1 MADDQEKT
9 EEPTPKK
16 IEDARKE
23 GNVAKSQDVVGVTT
37 LVIGVIVIIFYLK
50 FLFYRVMDFFVYYI
64 SFFSHEFTL
73 SDLINL
79 VIKSALEVII
89 LLLPFM
95 LAIMLASIIGNVAQ
109 FGFLFTTKTIKPKFS
124 KLNPITGLKNLFSKK
139 KIFEGIKMTLK
150 VAIAFGVGFYLFLTW
165 LNEIPKLELF
175 PLMTQIK
182 WLMDKSIILA
192 FTMIGVF
199 IIFAAIDFAFQK
211 YSYKKSLR
219 MSKQEIKDEMKNSEG
234 NPEIKAK
241 IRQIQM
247 KMASQRMMKEVPNAD
262 VVVTNPT
269 HYAVAIRYNSNEDR
283 APKVVAKGVDHLAQK
298 IKEIARENDVMIVE
312 NKPLARQLY
321 AEVEI
326 EEEIPEK
333 LYKAVIEVLIIV
345 YKAKGKL
352 NML

>member
-1 MADDQEKT
+1 LADDQEKT
-9 EEPTPKK
+9 EEPTSKK

-23 GNVAKSQDVVGVTT
+23 GNVAKSQDVVGVST

-50 FLFYRVMDFFVYYI
+50 FLFYKVMNFYIYYL

-79 VIKSALEVII
+79 VIKSGLEVII
-89 LLLPFM
+89 LLLPLM
-95 LAIMLASIIGNVAQ
+95 LAIMLAGILGNVAQ
-109 FGFLFTTKTIKPKFS
+109 FGFLFTTKAIKPKFS
-124 KLNPITGLKNLFSKK
+124 KLNPLKGLKNLFSKK
-139 KIFEGIKMTLK
+139 KLFEGVKMTLK

-165 LNEIPKLELF
+165 LDEIPKLELF

-182 WLMDKSIILA
+182 WLMDKAIVLA
-192 FTMIGVF
+192 FTMIAVF
-199 IIFAAIDFAFQK
+199 LVFAVIDFAFQK
-211 YSYKKSLR
+211 YTYKKSLK
-219 MSKQEIKDEMKNSEG
+219 MSKQEIKDEMKNAEG

-247 KMASQRMMKEVPNAD
+247 KMASQRMMKEVPKAD

-269 HYAVAIRYNSNEDR
+269 HYAVAIRYNSTEDN
-283 APKVVAKGVDHLAQK
+283 APKVVAKGVDHLAQR

-312 NKPLARQLY
+312 NRPLARQLY

-326 EEEIPEK
+326 EEYIPEK
-333 LYKAVIEVLIIV
+333 LYKAVIEVLVMV

-352 NML
+352 

>member
-9 EEPTPKK
+9 EEPTSKK

-37 LVIGVIVIIFYLK
+37 LIVGVIVIIFYMK
-50 FLFYRVMDFFVYYI
+50 FLFYKVMDFYVYYL
-64 SFFSHEFTL
+64 SFISHEF
-73 SDLINL
+73 SIADLISL
-79 VIKSALEVII
+79 VIKSILEVFI
-89 LLLPFM
+89 LLIPLM
-95 LAIMLASIIGNVAQ
+95 AAIMLAGVLGNIAQ
-109 FGFLFTTKTIKPKFS
+109 FGFLFTTKAIMPKFS

-139 KIFEGIKMTLK
+139 KLFEGIKMTLK
-150 VAIAFGVGFYLFLTW
+150 VAIAFGIGFNLFLGW
-165 LNEIPKLELF
+165 LDEIPKLELF

-182 WLMDKSIILA
+182 WLIDKSIILA
-192 FTMIGVF
+192 FTMIAVF
-199 IIFAAIDFAFQK
+199 VVFAAIDFVFQK
-211 YSYKKSLR
+211 YSYKKSLK

-247 KMASQRMMKEVPNAD
+247 KMASQRMMKEVPKAD

-269 HYAVAIRYNSNEDR
+269 HYAIAIRYNKEEDR

-298 IKEIARENDVMIVE
+298 IKEIAREHDVMIVE
-312 NKPLARQLY
+312 NRPLARQLY

-326 EEEIPEK
+326 EEYIPEK
-333 LYKAVIEVLIIV
+333 LYKAVIEVLVMV
-345 YKAKGKL
+345 YKTKGKL
-352 NML
+352 

>member
-9 EEPTPKK
+9 EEPTSKK

-37 LVIGVIVIIFYLK
+37 LIVGVIVIIFYMK
-50 FLFYRVMDFFVYYI
+50 FLFYKVMDFYVYYL
-64 SFFSHEFTL
+64 SFISHEF
-73 SDLINL
+73 SIADLISL
-79 VIKSALEVII
+79 VIKSILEVFI
-89 LLLPFM
+89 LLIPLM
-95 LAIMLASIIGNVAQ
+95 AAIMLAGVLGNIAQ
-109 FGFLFTTKTIKPKFS
+109 FGFLFTTKAIMPKFS

-139 KIFEGIKMTLK
+139 KLFEGIKMTLK
-150 VAIAFGVGFYLFLTW
+150 VAIAFGIGFNLFLGW
-165 LNEIPKLELF
+165 LDEIPKLELF

-182 WLMDKSIILA
+182 WLIDKSIILA
-192 FTMIGVF
+192 FTMIAVF
-199 IIFAAIDFAFQK
+199 VVFAAIDFVFQK
-211 YSYKKSLR
+211 YSYKRSLK

-247 KMASQRMMKEVPNAD
+247 KMASQRMMKEVPKAD

-269 HYAVAIRYNSNEDR
+269 HYAVAIRYNKEEDR

-298 IKEIARENDVMIVE
+298 IKEIAREHDVMIVE
-312 NKPLARQLY
+312 NRPLARQLY

-326 EEEIPEK
+326 EEYIPEK
-333 LYKAVIEVLIIV
+333 LYKAVIEVLVMV
-345 YKAKGKL
+345 YKTKGKL
-352 NML
+352 

>member
-9 EEPTPKK
+9 EEPTSKK

-37 LVIGVIVIIFYLK
+37 LIIGVVVIIFYLK
-50 FLFYRVMDFFVYYI
+50 FLFYKMMDFYVYYL
-64 SFFSHEFTL
+64 SFFSHEFTI

-79 VIKSALEVII
+79 VIKSSFEVII
-89 LLLPFM
+89 LLIPLM
-95 LAIMLASIIGNVAQ
+95 AAIMLAGVIGNVAQ
-109 FGFLFTTKTIKPKFS
+109 FGFLFTTKAIKPKFS
-124 KLNPITGLKNLFSKK
+124 KLNPITGLKNLFGKK
-139 KIFEGIKMTLK
+139 KLFEGLKMTLK
-150 VAIAFGVGFYLFLTW
+150 VAIAFGVGFHLFLTW

-182 WLMDKSIILA
+182 WLIDKSIILA
-192 FTMIGVF
+192 FTMIAVF
-199 IIFAAIDFAFQK
+199 VVFAAIDFAFQK
-211 YSYKKSLR
+211 YSYKKSLK

-247 KMASQRMMKEVPNAD
+247 KMASQRMMKEVPKAD

-269 HYAVAIRYNSNEDR
+269 HYAVAIRYNSSEDR

-298 IKEIARENDVMIVE
+298 IKEIAREHDVMIVE
-312 NKPLARQLY
+312 NRPLARQLY

-333 LYKAVIEVLIIV
+333 LYKAVIEVLVMV
-345 YKAKGKL
+345 YKAKGKR
-352 NML
+352 

>member
-23 GNVAKSQDVVGVTT
+23 GNIAKSQDVVGVVT
-37 LVIGVIVIIFYLK
+37 LIVGVVVIIFYLK
-50 FLFYRVMDFFVYYI
+50 FLFYKVMDFYVYYL
-64 SFFSHEFTL
+64 SFTSHEF
-73 SDLINL
+73 SKADLISL
-79 VIKSALEVII
+79 VIKSIFEVFI
-89 LLLPFM
+89 LLIPLM
-95 LAIMLASIIGNVAQ
+95 AAIMLAGVLGNVLQ
-109 FGFLFTTKTIKPKFS
+109 FGFLFTTKAIMPKFS
-124 KLNPITGLKNLFSKK
+124 KINPISGLKNLFSKK
-139 KIFEGIKMTLK
+139 KLFEGVKMTLK
-150 VAIAFGVGFYLFLTW
+150 VAIAFGIGFNLFLDW
-165 LNEIPKLELF
+165 LEEIPKLELF

-192 FTMIGVF
+192 FTMIAVF
-199 IIFAAIDFAFQK
+199 VVFAAIDFVFQK
-211 YSYKKSLR
+211 YSYKKSLK

-247 KMASQRMMKEVPNAD
+247 KMASQRMMKEVPKAD

-269 HYAVAIRYNSNEDR
+269 HYAVAIRYNSSEDK

-298 IKEIARENDVMIVE
+298 IKEIARENDVMVIE
-312 NKPLARQLY
+312 NRPLARQLY

-326 EEEIPEK
+326 EDYIPEK
-333 LYKAVIEVLIIV
+333 MYKAVIEVLVMV
-345 YKAKGKL
+345 YKAKGKS
-352 NML
+352 

>member
-9 EEPTPKK
+9 EEPTSKK

-23 GNVAKSQDVVGVTT
+23 GNVAKSQDVSGLVT
-37 LVIGVIVIIFYLK
+37 LVVGIVILIFYLK
-50 FLFYRVMDFFVYYI
+50 FVVYKIMDFYVYYL
-64 SFFSHEFTL
+64 SFFSHEFSLNDVL
-73 SDLINL
+73 SLFL
-79 VIKSALEVII
+79 KSIFEV
-89 LLLPFM
+89 LLLLAPLA
-95 LAIMLASIIGNVAQ
+95 LAIMLAGVIGNVAQ
-109 FGFLFTTKTIKPKFS
+109 FGFLFTTKAIMPKFS
-124 KLNPITGLKNLFSKK
+124 KLNPISGLKNLFSTKK
-139 KIFEGIKMTLK
+139 LFEGVKMTLK
-150 VAIAFGVGFYLFLTW
+150 VAIAFFVGFKLFLSW

-175 PLMTQIK
+175 DLMTQIK
-182 WLMDKSIILA
+182 WLTDKAVILA

-199 IIFAAIDFAFQK
+199 LVFAAIDFAFQK
-211 YSYKKSLR
+211 YSYKKSLK

-247 KMASQRMMKEVPNAD
+247 KMAQNRMMGEVPKAD

-269 HYAVAIRYNSNEDR
+269 HYAVAIRYNRAEDR

-326 EEEIPEK
+326 DEEIPEQ
-333 LYKAVIEVLIIV
+333 LYKAVIEVLVYV
-345 YKAKGKL
+345 YKTKGKTI
-352 NML
+352 

>member
-37 LVIGVIVIIFYLK
+37 LIIGVVVIIFYLK
-50 FLFYRVMDFFVYYI
+50 FLFYKVMNFYVYYL
-64 SFFSHEFTL
+64 SFVSHEFTI

-79 VIKSALEVII
+79 VIKSILEVFI
-89 LLLPFM
+89 LLIPLM
-95 LAIMLASIIGNVAQ
+95 AAIMLAGVLGNVAQ
-109 FGFLFTTKTIKPKFS
+109 FGFLFTTKAIKPKFS

-139 KIFEGIKMTLK
+139 KLFEGVKMTLK
-150 VAIAFGVGFYLFLTW
+150 VAIAFGIGFNLFLGW
-165 LNEIPKLELF
+165 LDEIPKLELF

-192 FTMIGVF
+192 FTMIAVF
-199 IIFAAIDFAFQK
+199 LVFAVIDFAFQK
-211 YSYKKSLR
+211 YSYKKSLK

-247 KMASQRMMKEVPNAD
+247 KMASQRMMKEVPKAD

-269 HYAVAIRYNSNEDR
+269 HYAVAIRYNKEEDK

-298 IKEIARENDVMIVE
+298 IKEIARENDVMVVE
-312 NKPLARQLY
+312 NRPLARQLY

-326 EEEIPEK
+326 EDYIPEK
-333 LYKAVIEVLIIV
+333 LYKAVIEVLVMV
-345 YKAKGKL
+345 YKAKGK
-352 NML
+352 M

>member
-23 GNVAKSQDVVGVTT
+23 GNVAKSQDVSGVVTLVVGVVV
-37 LVIGVIVIIFYLK
+37 LIFYMK
-50 FLFYRVMDFFVYYI
+50 FLIYKIADFYRYYL
-64 SFFSHEFTL
+64 SFFSHQFTL
-73 SDLINL
+73 NDIINL
-79 VIKSALEVII
+79 FIKSAIEV
-89 LLLPFM
+89 LLLLAPIA
-95 LAIMLASIIGNVAQ
+95 LAIMLAGVIGNVAQ
-109 FGFLFTTKTIKPKFS
+109 FGFLFTTKAIMPKFS
-124 KLNPITGLKNLFSKK
+124 KINPISGLKNLFSTKK
-139 KIFEGIKMTLK
+139 LFEGFKITLK
-150 VAIAFGVGFYLFLTW
+150 VAIAFFVGFKLFLSW
-165 LNEIPKLELF
+165 LDEIPKLELF
-175 PLMTQIK
+175 DLMTQIK
-182 WLMDKSIILA
+182 WLVDKSIILA

-199 IIFAAIDFAFQK
+199 LVFAAIDFAYQK
-211 YSYKKSLR
+211 YSYKKSLK

-247 KMASQRMMKEVPNAD
+247 KMASQRMMGEIPKAD

-269 HYAVAIRYNSNEDR
+269 HYAVAIRYDKSQDK
-283 APKVVAKGVDHLAQK
+283 APKVIAKGVDHLAQK
-298 IKEIARENDVMIVE
+298 IKEIAREHDIMIVE

-333 LYKAVIEVLIIV
+333 LYKAVIEVLIYV
-345 YKAKGKL
+345 YKTKGKI
-352 NML
+352 

>member
-9 EEPTPKK
+9 EDPTPKK

-23 GNVAKSQDVVGVTT
+23 GNIAKSQDVVGVTT
-37 LVIGVIVIIFYLK
+37 LIIGVVVIIFYLK
-50 FLFYRVMDFFVYYI
+50 FLFYKVMNFYVYYL
-64 SFFSHEFTL
+64 SFVSHEFTI

-79 VIKSALEVII
+79 VIKSILEVFI
-89 LLLPFM
+89 LLIPLM
-95 LAIMLASIIGNVAQ
+95 AAIMLAGVLGNVAQ
-109 FGFLFTTKTIKPKFS
+109 FGFLFTTKAIKPKFS

-139 KIFEGIKMTLK
+139 KLFEGVKMTLK
-150 VAIAFGVGFYLFLTW
+150 VAIAFGIGFNLFLGW
-165 LNEIPKLELF
+165 LDEIPKLELF

-192 FTMIGVF
+192 FTMIAVF
-199 IIFAAIDFAFQK
+199 LVFAVIDFAFQK
-211 YSYKKSLR
+211 YSYKKSLK

-247 KMASQRMMKEVPNAD
+247 KMASQRMMKEVPKAD

-269 HYAVAIRYNSNEDR
+269 HYAVAIRYNKEEDK

-298 IKEIARENDVMIVE
+298 IKEIARENDVMVVE
-312 NKPLARQLY
+312 NRPLARQLY

-326 EEEIPEK
+326 EDYIPEK
-333 LYKAVIEVLIIV
+333 LYKAVIEVLVMV
-345 YKAKGKL
+345 YKAKGK
-352 NML
+352 M

>member
-23 GNVAKSQDVVGVTT
+23 GNVAKSQDVSGVVTLVVGVVV
-37 LVIGVIVIIFYLK
+37 LIFYMK
-50 FLFYRVMDFFVYYI
+50 FLIYKIADFYRYYL
-64 SFFSHEFTL
+64 SFFSHQFTL
-73 SDLINL
+73 NDIINL
-79 VIKSALEVII
+79 FIKSAIEV
-89 LLLPFM
+89 LLLLAPIA
-95 LAIMLASIIGNVAQ
+95 LAIMLAGVIGNVAQ
-109 FGFLFTTKTIKPKFS
+109 FGFLFTPKAIMPKFS
-124 KLNPITGLKNLFSKK
+124 KINPISGLKNLFSTKK
-139 KIFEGIKMTLK
+139 LFEGFKITLK
-150 VAIAFGVGFYLFLTW
+150 VAIAFFVGFKLFLSW
-165 LNEIPKLELF
+165 LDEIPKLELF
-175 PLMTQIK
+175 DLMTQIK
-182 WLMDKSIILA
+182 WLVDKSIILA

-199 IIFAAIDFAFQK
+199 LVFAAIDFAYQK
-211 YSYKKSLR
+211 YSYKKSLK

-247 KMASQRMMKEVPNAD
+247 KMASQRMMGEIPKAD

-269 HYAVAIRYNSNEDR
+269 HYAVAIRYDKSQDK
-283 APKVVAKGVDHLAQK
+283 APKVIAKGVDHLAQK
-298 IKEIARENDVMIVE
+298 IKEIAREHDIMIVE

-333 LYKAVIEVLIIV
+333 LYKAVIEVLIYV
-345 YKAKGKL
+345 YKTKGKI
-352 NML
+352 

>member
-9 EEPTPKK
+9 EEPTSKK

-37 LVIGVIVIIFYLK
+37 LIVGVIVIIFYMK
-50 FLFYRVMDFFVYYI
+50 FLFYKVMDFYVYYL
-64 SFFSHEFTL
+64 SFISHEF
-73 SDLINL
+73 SIADLISL
-79 VIKSALEVII
+79 VIKSILEVFI
-89 LLLPFM
+89 LLIPLM
-95 LAIMLASIIGNVAQ
+95 AAIMLAGVLGNIAQ
-109 FGFLFTTKTIKPKFS
+109 FGFLFTTKAIMPKFS

-139 KIFEGIKMTLK
+139 KLFEGIKMTLK
-150 VAIAFGVGFYLFLTW
+150 VAIAFGIGFNLFLGW
-165 LNEIPKLELF
+165 LDEIPKLELF

-182 WLMDKSIILA
+182 WLIDKSIILA
-192 FTMIGVF
+192 FTMIAVF
-199 IIFAAIDFAFQK
+199 VVFAAIDFVFQK
-211 YSYKKSLR
+211 YSYKKSLK

-247 KMASQRMMKEVPNAD
+247 KMASQRMMKEVPKAD

-269 HYAVAIRYNSNEDR
+269 HYAVAIRYNKEEDR
-283 APKVVAKGVDHLAQK
+283 APKVIAKGVDHLAQK

-312 NKPLARQLY
+312 NRPLARQLY

-326 EEEIPEK
+326 EEYIPEK
-333 LYKAVIEVLIIV
+333 LYKAVIEVLVMV
-345 YKAKGKL
+345 YKTKGKL
-352 NML
+352 

>member
-1 MADDQEKT
+1 LADDQEKT
-9 EEPTPKK
+9 EEPTSKK

-23 GNVAKSQDVVGVTT
+23 GNVAKSQDVVGVST

-50 FLFYRVMDFFVYYI
+50 FLFYKVMNFYIYYL

-79 VIKSALEVII
+79 VIKSGLEVII
-89 LLLPFM
+89 LLLPLM
-95 LAIMLASIIGNVAQ
+95 LAIMLAGILGNVAQ
-109 FGFLFTTKTIKPKFS
+109 FGFLFTTKAIKPKFS
-124 KLNPITGLKNLFSKK
+124 KLNPLKGLKNLFSKK
-139 KIFEGIKMTLK
+139 KLFEGVKMTLK
-150 VAIAFGVGFYLFLTW
+150 VAIAFGVGFHLFLTW
-165 LNEIPKLELF
+165 LDEIPKLELF

-182 WLMDKSIILA
+182 WLMDKAIVLA
-192 FTMIGVF
+192 FTMIAVF
-199 IIFAAIDFAFQK
+199 LVFAVIDFAFQK
-211 YSYKKSLR
+211 YTYKKSLK
-219 MSKQEIKDEMKNSEG
+219 MSKQEIKDEMKNAEG

-247 KMASQRMMKEVPNAD
+247 KMASQRMMKEVPKAD

-269 HYAVAIRYNSNEDR
+269 HYAVAIRYNSTEDN
-283 APKVVAKGVDHLAQK
+283 APKVVAKGVDHLAQR

-312 NKPLARQLY
+312 NRPLARQLY

-326 EEEIPEK
+326 EEYIPEK
-333 LYKAVIEVLIIV
+333 LYKAVIEILVMV

-352 NML
+352 

>member
-9 EEPTPKK
+9 EEPTSKK

-23 GNVAKSQDVVGVTT
+23 GNVAKSQDVVGVVTIVVGV
-37 LVIGVIVIIFYLK
+37 VILMFYMK
-50 FLFYRVMDFFVYYI
+50 FVVHKIMEFYRYYL
-64 SFFSHEFTL
+64 SFFGHEFSVNDIVSLFMKT
-73 SDLINL
+73 
-79 VIKSALEVII
+79 AFEI
-89 LLLPFM
+89 LLL
-95 LAIMLASIIGNVAQ
+95 LAPLALGIMLAGIIGNVAQ
-109 FGFLFTTKTIKPKFS
+109 FGLLFTTKSIMPKFS
-124 KLNPITGLKNLFSKK
+124 KINPISGLKNLFSTKK
-139 KIFEGIKMTLK
+139 LFEGVKMTLK
-150 VAIAFGVGFYLFLTW
+150 VAIAFAVGFNLFLGW

-175 PLMTQIK
+175 PLIEQIN
-182 WLMDKSIILA
+182 WLTDKAIILA

-199 IIFAAIDFAFQK
+199 LVFAAIDFSFQK
-211 YSYKKSLR
+211 YSYTKSLK

-247 KMASQRMMKEVPNAD
+247 KMASQRMMGEIPKAD

-269 HYAVAIRYNSNEDR
+269 HYAVAIRYNRAEDR
-283 APKVVAKGVDHLAQK
+283 APKVVAKGVDHLAQR

-321 AEVEI
+321 ADVEI

-333 LYKAVIEVLIIV
+333 LYKAVIEVLVYV
-345 YKAKGKL
+345 YKSKGKSL
-352 NML
+352 

>member
-9 EEPTPKK
+9 EDPTPKK

-37 LVIGVIVIIFYLK
+37 LIIGVVVIIFYLK
-50 FLFYRVMDFFVYYI
+50 FLFYKVMNFYVYYL
-64 SFFSHEFTL
+64 SFVSHEFTI

-79 VIKSALEVII
+79 VIKSILEVFI
-89 LLLPFM
+89 LLIPLM
-95 LAIMLASIIGNVAQ
+95 AAIMLAGVLGNVAQ
-109 FGFLFTTKTIKPKFS
+109 FGFLFTTKAIKPKFS

-139 KIFEGIKMTLK
+139 KLFEGVKMTLK
-150 VAIAFGVGFYLFLTW
+150 VAIAFGIGFNLFLGW
-165 LNEIPKLELF
+165 LDEIPKLELF

-192 FTMIGVF
+192 FTMIAVF
-199 IIFAAIDFAFQK
+199 LVFAVIDFAFQK
-211 YSYKKSLR
+211 YSYKKSLK

-247 KMASQRMMKEVPNAD
+247 KMASQRMMKEVPKAD

-269 HYAVAIRYNSNEDR
+269 HYAVAIRYNKEEDK

-298 IKEIARENDVMIVE
+298 IKEIARENDVMVVE
-312 NKPLARQLY
+312 NRPLARQLY

-326 EEEIPEK
+326 EDYIPEK
-333 LYKAVIEVLIIV
+333 LYKAVIEVLVMV
-345 YKAKGKL
+345 YKAKGK
-352 NML
+352 M

>member
-1 MADDQEKT
+1 M
-9 EEPTPKK
+9 
-16 IEDARKE
+16 
-23 GNVAKSQDVVGVTT
+23 
-37 LVIGVIVIIFYLK
+37 F
-50 FLFYRVMDFFVYYI
+50 
-64 SFFSHEFTL
+64 
-73 SDLINL
+73 
-79 VIKSALEVII
+79 EVFI
-89 LLLPFM
+89 LLIPLM
-95 LAIMLASIIGNVAQ
+95 LAIMLAGIIGNIAQ
-109 FGFLFTTKTIKPKFS
+109 FGFLFTTKPIMPTFS

-150 VAIAFGVGFYLFLTW
+150 VAIAFGVGFHLFLSW
-165 LNEIPKLELF
+165 LEEIPKLELF

-182 WLMDKSIILA
+182 WIMDKSIILA

-199 IIFAAIDFAFQK
+199 VVFAAIDFAFQK
-211 YSYKKSLR
+211 YSYKKSLK

-269 HYAVAIRYNSNEDR
+269 HYAVAIKYNKEDP
-283 APKVVAKGVDHLAQK
+283 APRVVAKGVDYLAQK
-298 IKEIARENDVMIVE
+298 IKEIARENDVMVVE

-326 EEEIPEK
+326 DDYIPEK
-333 LYKAVIEVLIIV
+333 LYKAVIEVLVMV
-345 YKAKGKL
+345 YKAKGRV
-352 NML
+352 